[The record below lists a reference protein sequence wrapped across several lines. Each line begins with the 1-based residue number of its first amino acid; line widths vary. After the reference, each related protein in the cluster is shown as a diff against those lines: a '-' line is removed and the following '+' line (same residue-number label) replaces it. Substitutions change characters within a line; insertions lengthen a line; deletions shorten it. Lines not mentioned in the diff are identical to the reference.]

1 MATNKFSLIDI
12 FSKVS
17 SGRFILT
24 MAGAISFSLIVNTLC
39 KLLLEKAKDIQLND
53 LMSIFSTILIILSNI
68 FTFYFVKSNLQ
79 NNLGNGDSNG
89 NGGNGDNINERNN
102 GSSDQASSS
111 KK

>member
-1 MATNKFSLIDI
+1 MTSKKFSLVDV

-17 SGRFILT
+17 SGRFMLT
-24 MAGAISFSLIVNTLC
+24 MTGAISFSLIVNTLC
-39 KLLLEKAKDIQLND
+39 KMLLEKAKDIQLND

-79 NNLGNGDSNG
+79 SNLSNGDTNGNGDDING
-89 NGGNGDNINERNN
+89 RDNRP
-102 GSSDQASSS
+102 SDQTNTD

>member
-1 MATNKFSLIDI
+1 MTSKKFSLVDV

-17 SGRFILT
+17 SGRFMLT

-39 KLLLEKAKDIQLND
+39 KMLLEKAKDIQLND
-53 LMSIFSTILIILSNI
+53 LMSIFSTVLIILSNI

-79 NNLGNGDSNG
+79 SNLSNGDTND
-89 NGGNGDNINERNN
+89 NGGNGDDINGRDNRP
-102 GSSDQASSS
+102 SDQTNTD

>member
-1 MATNKFSLIDI
+1 MTSKKFSLVDV

-17 SGRFILT
+17 SGRFMLT

-39 KLLLEKAKDIQLND
+39 KMLLEKAKDIQLND

-79 NNLGNGDSNG
+79 ANQTNGDTNG
-89 NGGNGDNINERNN
+89 NGGNGDDINGRDNRPSN
-102 GSSDQASSS
+102 QANTD